1 MSFFYNRLNDRNFA
15 DASTNDPKQSWQSQ
29 QIHAESADLASLQIR
44 YSRLRN
50 SQHLYLPIRL
60 RPAQRLV
67 AVTTNSVDV
76 TSRISAR
83 NLKSLALP
91 KAASNPA

>member
-1 MSFFYNRLNDRNFA
+1 MGSPRQFQFVSEPGACRQAYQ
-15 DASTNDPKQSWQSQ
+15 P
-29 QIHAESADLASLQIR
+29 IHAESADLASLQIR

-76 TSRISAR
+76 TSRMSAR